1 MNQAKGVI
9 DLIAFIAVLGTGI
22 TLLLTGTQPESLAVL
37 VISLTGLYQAYLRIA
52 PQSGSKSDE
61 SD

>member
-1 MNQAKGVI
+1 MNHGKGVI

-22 TLLLTGTQPESLAVL
+22 TLLLTGTKPESLAVI
-37 VISLTGLYQAYLRIA
+37 VISLTGLYQAYLHIGPR
-52 PQSGSKSDE
+52 SDTKDDE